1 MHVHVDRWVM
11 IAWRWKRNETFSQS
25 FAPIEKLQKVPKGC
39 ARQKIVVVKRKKK
52 RELIPPP
59 VEAED
64 SEPSRSCLSL
74 SPTKVPLLIAF
85 YVHRHH
91 HHHRPVSTSFPSPTL
106 PTMAPPPSLA
116 FLPLPTFPRLLTL
129 SRRRTHSL
137 SSSLSGKNGLPNL
150 RDLSSAA
157 PHLLRPHRIYRG
169 STPSA
174 LPPNPSPESLAFLR
188 AAPLLL
194 DLRSSDER
202 VTDRP
207 AHLVSACGHDFHQ
220 REVHLPLLRK
230 RSVVYGLARALPA
243 DQARSLAW
251 RAISRPS
258 GARKTVVDKVDEGGL
273 ILLNRILV
281 EASATAIGR
290 ALGLIVD
297 ALVPHHGESNGPVYF
312 YCSAGKDRTG
322 LLAALIL
329 SVLGVGRSAIV
340 RDYVKSR
347 ETWEN
352 GPYELREDYCGTSP
366 ICVLF
371 VFALSFHRYSC
382 C

>member
-1 MHVHVDRWVM
+1 M
-11 IAWRWKRNETFSQS
+11 T
-25 FAPIEKLQKVPKGC
+25 
-39 ARQKIVVVKRKKK
+39 
-52 RELIPPP
+52 
-59 VEAED
+59 
-64 SEPSRSCLSL
+64 
-74 SPTKVPLLIAF
+74 PT
-85 YVHRHH
+85 
-91 HHHRPVSTSFPSPTL
+91 
-106 PTMAPPPSLA
+106 PSLA
-116 FLPLPTFPRLLTL
+116 FLPLPTLPRLLNL
-129 SRRRTHSL
+129 SRRRSHSL
-137 SSSLSGKNGLPNL
+137 SCSLSGNNGLPNL

-157 PHLLRPHRIYRG
+157 PHLLRPRVIYRG

-188 AAPLLL
+188 TALLLL

-202 VTDRP
+202 VSDHH
-207 AHLVSACGHDFHQ
+207 AHLVSACGHDFSQ
-220 REVHLPLLRK
+220 REVHIPLLRK

-251 RAISRPS
+251 RAISRPTD
-258 GARKTVVDKVDEGGL
+258 ARKTVVDKVDEGGL

-281 EASATAIGR
+281 DAGASAIGR

-297 ALVPHHGESNGPVYF
+297 AVAPQHGERKGPAYF

-329 SVLGVGRSAIV
+329 SVLGVGRRAIV
-340 RDYVKSR
+340 TDYVKSR

-366 ICVLF
+366 ISILF
-371 VFALSFHRYSC
+371 FFRASFRLYSWC
-382 C
+382 